1 MNQENIGK
9 YIKKL
14 RKENNLSQ
22 EKLADKLGVT
32 YQAVSKWERGLNLP
46 DMTTLK
52 LLLVLVISFT
62 E

>member
-46 DMTTLK
+46 RYDYFK
-52 LLLVLVISFT
+52 RD

>member
-32 YQAVSKWERGLNLP
+32 YQLFLNGKE
-46 DMTTLK
+46 DS
-52 LLLVLVISFT
+52 IYQI
-62 E
+62 